1 MALALGCRSDQ
12 FRIYHYVRA
21 RQLVVLLII
30 AILSSYG
37 LADGVFADPH
47 HVGEHRRPT
56 LIPSCLKMLEKVPEL
71 QVSTLRDAAQ
81 VSVIA

>member
-1 MALALGCRSDQ
+1 MPLALGCRSDQ
-12 FRIYHYVRA
+12 FRIHHFVRA
-21 RQLVVLLII
+21 RQLVLLTI
-30 AILSSYG
+30 AILSSCGG
-37 LADGVFADPH
+37 LVDGVFADPH

-81 VSVIA
+81 VSAIV